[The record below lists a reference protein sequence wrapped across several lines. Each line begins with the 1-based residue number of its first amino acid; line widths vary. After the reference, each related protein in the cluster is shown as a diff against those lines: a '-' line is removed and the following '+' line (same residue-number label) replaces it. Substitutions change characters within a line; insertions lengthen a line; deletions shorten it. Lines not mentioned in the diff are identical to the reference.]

1 MENYIKITDVFENA
15 VNSLHTLPPMEQS
28 IIAKNI
34 ADLEYIDDLIKRKN
48 SKKIFEQLANEIASE
63 IYRKTAIVD
72 IMQMSAIVYKGKKAG
87 FNVDRL
93 YKAMHNNGEWLMSEQ
108 IKTMNNEKI
117 KKFLN

>member
-1 MENYIKITDVFENA
+1 MEKYIRITDVYENA
-15 VNSLHTLPPMEQS
+15 VNSLPTLPPLEQI
-28 IIAKNI
+28 IIARNI
-34 ADLEYIDDLIKRKN
+34 AELEYIDELIKRKN
-48 SKKIFEQLANEIASE
+48 SKKIFEHIANEIASE

-108 IKTMNNEKI
+108 IKTINNEII
-117 KKFLN
+117 KKFLS